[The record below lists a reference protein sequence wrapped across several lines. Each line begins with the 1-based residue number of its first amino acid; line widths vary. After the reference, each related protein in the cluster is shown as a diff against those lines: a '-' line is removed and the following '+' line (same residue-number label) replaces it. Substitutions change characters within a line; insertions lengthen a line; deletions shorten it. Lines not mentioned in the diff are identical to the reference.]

1 MDVCSV
7 STIRRISSLFW
18 PEFRFAFSIMQVLT
32 ASFQCWISHL
42 LTVFHLP
49 MDLGA
54 TGGRQAKEAQGM
66 VPYHS
71 INLGHLCDM
80 YYTEI
85 I

>member
-1 MDVCSV
+1 MLDFSSV
-7 STIRRISSLFW
+7 DW
-18 PEFRFAFSIMQVLT
+18 
-32 ASFQCWISHL
+32 
-42 LTVFHLP
+42 TVFHLP